1 MSGNSECFEEKVE
14 INWGCVWGVGGEGAE
29 KESVEEEAGE
39 GEGPRLHTFLNINCL
54 LKHAD
59 RILFDKA

>member
-1 MSGNSECFEEKVE
+1 M
-14 INWGCVWGVGGEGAE
+14 GGEGAE